1 MRLILFGPPG
11 AGKGTQAAAISEKLS
26 VPHIA
31 TGDILRENVRNETE
45 LGVRAKQYM
54 DQGDLVP
61 DKVMSAG
68 EYVPDEITNQMVRE
82 RLNEADTTDGFL
94 LDGYPRTV
102 AQAEALDD
110 TLAAD
115 GKAIDAVIRLLVDDD
130 ELVSRLLRRAQEQ
143 GRSDDTREVIENR
156 LAVYRNETEPL
167 VDLYRE
173 RGLLRQVEG
182 TGPVAEVRQRILD
195 AVRDVERSA

>member
-11 AGKGTQAAAISEKLS
+11 AGKGTQATAISEELS

-31 TGDILRENVRNETE
+31 TGDILRDNVRNETE

-61 DKVMSAG
+61 DEVVIGML
-68 EYVPDEITNQMVRE
+68 DERISRDD
-82 RLNEADTTDGFL
+82 AADGFL

-102 AQAEALDD
+102 AQAEALDAA
-110 TLAAD
+110 LAAD
-115 GKAIDAVIRLLVDDD
+115 GRAIDAVIRLLVDDD
-130 ELVSRLLRRAQEQ
+130 ELVSRLLRRAEEQ

-156 LAVYRNETEPL
+156 LAVYRNQTEPL
-167 VDLYRE
+167 VGFYRD
-173 RGLLRQVEG
+173 RGLLRDVDGSGSVPEIR
-182 TGPVAEVRQRILD
+182 ERILD
-195 AVRDVERSA
+195 AIQDVEPSA

>member
-61 DKVMSAG
+61 DKVVIA
-68 EYVPDEITNQMVRE
+68 MVEE
-82 RLNEADTTDGFL
+82 RIRRDDAADGFL

-156 LAVYRNETEPL
+156 LAVYRNETELL

-173 RGLLRQVEG
+173 RGLLHDVDG
-182 TGPVAEVRQRILD
+182 TGSVSEVRQRILE

>member
-11 AGKGTQAAAISEKLS
+11 AGKGTQATAISEELS

-31 TGDILRENVRNETE
+31 TGDILRDNVGNETE

-61 DKVMSAG
+61 DEVVIGMI
-68 EYVPDEITNQMVRE
+68 DERISRDD
-82 RLNEADTTDGFL
+82 AADGFL

-102 AQAEALDD
+102 AQAEALDAA
-110 TLAAD
+110 LAAD

-130 ELVSRLLRRAQEQ
+130 ELVSRLLRRAEEQ

-156 LAVYRNETEPL
+156 LAVYRNQTEPL
-167 VDLYRE
+167 VGFYRD
-173 RGLLRQVEG
+173 RGLLREVDG
-182 TGPVAEVRQRILD
+182 RGSVPEVRERILD
-195 AVRDVERSA
+195 AVQDVEPSA

>member
-1 MRLILFGPPG
+1 MVEERIMRDD
-11 AGKGTQAAAISEKLS
+11 AA
-26 VPHIA
+26 
-31 TGDILRENVRNETE
+31 N
-45 LGVRAKQYM
+45 
-54 DQGDLVP
+54 
-61 DKVMSAG
+61 
-68 EYVPDEITNQMVRE
+68 
-82 RLNEADTTDGFL
+82 GFL

-173 RGLLRQVEG
+173 RGLLREVEG

>member
-11 AGKGTQAAAISEKLS
+11 AGKGTQATAISEEFS

-31 TGDILRENVRNETE
+31 TGDILRDNVSNETE

-54 DQGDLVP
+54 DQGHLVP
-61 DKVMSAG
+61 DEVVIGMI
-68 EYVPDEITNQMVRE
+68 DERISRDD
-82 RLNEADTTDGFL
+82 AADGFL

-102 AQAEALDD
+102 AQAEALDAA
-110 TLAAD
+110 LAAD

-130 ELVSRLLRRAQEQ
+130 ELVSRLLRRAEEQ

-156 LAVYRNETEPL
+156 LAVYRNQTEPL
-167 VDLYRE
+167 VGFYRD
-173 RGLLRQVEG
+173 RGLLREVDG
-182 TGPVAEVRQRILD
+182 RGSVPEVRERILD
-195 AVRDVERSA
+195 AVQDVEPSHDRA

>member
-11 AGKGTQAAAISEKLS
+11 AGKGTQATAISEELS

-31 TGDILRENVRNETE
+31 TGDILRDNVRNETE

-61 DKVMSAG
+61 DEVVIGML
-68 EYVPDEITNQMVRE
+68 DERISRDD
-82 RLNEADTTDGFL
+82 AADGFL

-102 AQAEALDD
+102 AQAEALDAA
-110 TLAAD
+110 LAAD
-115 GKAIDAVIRLLVDDD
+115 GRAIDAVIRLLVDDD
-130 ELVSRLLRRAQEQ
+130 ELVSRLLRRAEEQ

-173 RGLLRQVEG
+173 RGLLREVEG

>member
-61 DKVMSAG
+61 DKVVIA
-68 EYVPDEITNQMVRE
+68 MVEE
-82 RLNEADTTDGFL
+82 RIKRDDAANGFL

-115 GKAIDAVIRLLVDDD
+115 GKAIDAVVRLLVDDD

-173 RGLLRQVEG
+173 RGLLREVEG

>member
-61 DKVMSAG
+61 DKVVIA
-68 EYVPDEITNQMVRE
+68 MVEE
-82 RLNEADTTDGFL
+82 RIKRDDAANGFL

-130 ELVSRLLRRAQEQ
+130 ELVSRLLRRAREQ

-173 RGLLRQVEG
+173 RGLLREVEG

>member
-61 DKVMSAG
+61 DEVVIGMI
-68 EYVPDEITNQMVRE
+68 DERISRDD
-82 RLNEADTTDGFL
+82 AADGFL

-102 AQAEALDD
+102 AQAEALDAA
-110 TLAAD
+110 LAAD
-115 GKAIDAVIRLLVDDD
+115 GTAIDAVIRLLVDDD
-130 ELVSRLLRRAQEQ
+130 ELVSRLLRRAEEQ

-156 LAVYRNETEPL
+156 LAVYRNQTEPL
-167 VDLYRE
+167 VGFYRD
-173 RGLLRQVEG
+173 RGLLREVDG
-182 TGPVAEVRQRILD
+182 RGSLPEVRGRILD
-195 AVRDVERSA
+195 AIQDVEPSA

>member
-1 MRLILFGPPG
+1 MVEERI
-11 AGKGTQAAAISEKLS
+11 KRDDAA
-26 VPHIA
+26 
-31 TGDILRENVRNETE
+31 N
-45 LGVRAKQYM
+45 
-54 DQGDLVP
+54 
-61 DKVMSAG
+61 
-68 EYVPDEITNQMVRE
+68 
-82 RLNEADTTDGFL
+82 GFL

-173 RGLLRQVEG
+173 RGLLREVEG

>member
-11 AGKGTQAAAISEKLS
+11 AGKGTQAAAISEKLA

-61 DKVMSAG
+61 DEVVIA
-68 EYVPDEITNQMVRE
+68 MVEE
-82 RLNEADTTDGFL
+82 RIKRDDAADGFL

-102 AQAEALDD
+102 AQAKALDD

-115 GKAIDAVIRLLVDDD
+115 GKAIEAVIRLLVDDD

-173 RGLLRQVEG
+173 RGLLHEVDG
-182 TGPVAEVRQRILD
+182 TGSVSEVRQRILE